1 MSFINV
7 HKRNIL
13 ERIPINKRDIIPGDI
28 VLIRYKGKEGKSE
41 KIVLCLGGL
50 AGKFATEDKLTAID
64 LDKFSPNVFKR
75 FLGLLDKPKLVNEK
89 RNGKDIISLLIEAKT
104 EGERQR
110 FYNTKVKKFL
120 RYNAYRTYTDKKIS
134 AVKLVSY
141 DYSNK
146 QLGLK
151 DEDLLQDTDTQR
163 NG

>member
-13 ERIPINKRDIIPGDI
+13 ERIPINKREITPGDI
-28 VLIRYKGKEGKSE
+28 VLFRYKGKDDISE

-50 AGKFATEDKLTAID
+50 AGRFATEDKLTAID
-64 LDKFSPNVFKR
+64 LDKFSPDVFKR
-75 FLGLLDKPKLVNEK
+75 FLGLLEKPKLVNEERK
-89 RNGKDIISLLIEAKT
+89 GKIITSLLIEAET
-104 EGERQR
+104 ESDRQQ

-120 RYNAYRTYTDKKIS
+120 QYDAYRTYIDKKITV
-134 AVKLVSY
+134 VKLVSY

-151 DEDLLQDTDTQR
+151 NEDLLQDTDA
-163 NG
+163 

>member
-1 MSFINV
+1 MSFLNV

-13 ERIPINKRDIIPGDI
+13 ERIPINKREITPGDI
-28 VLIRYKGKEGKSE
+28 VLFRYKGKEGVSE

-75 FLGLLDKPKLVNEK
+75 FLGLLEKPKLINEE
-89 RNGKDIISLLIEAKT
+89 RNGKIITSLLIEAET
-104 EGERQR
+104 ESDRQQ

-120 RYNAYRTYTDKKIS
+120 QYDAYRTYINKKIN
-134 AVKLVSY
+134 VVRLVSY
-141 DYSNK
+141 NFSDK

-151 DEDLLQDTDTQR
+151 NEDLLQDTDA
-163 NG
+163 

>member
-13 ERIPINKRDIIPGDI
+13 ERIPISKSDIQPGDI
-28 VLIRYKGKEGKSE
+28 VLFRYKGKDGISE

-50 AGKFATEDKLTAID
+50 AGRFATEDKLTAID
-64 LDKFSPNVFKR
+64 LDKFSPDVFKR
-75 FLGLLDKPKLVNEK
+75 FLGLLEKPKLVNEERK
-89 RNGKDIISLLIEAKT
+89 GKIITSLLIEAET
-104 EGERQR
+104 ESDRQQ

-120 RYNAYRTYTDKKIS
+120 QYDAYRTYIDKKITV
-134 AVKLVSY
+134 VKLVSY

-151 DEDLLQDTDTQR
+151 NEDLLQDTDT
-163 NG
+163 

>member
-1 MSFINV
+1 MSFLNV

-13 ERIPINKRDIIPGDI
+13 ERIPINKRDNTPGDI
-28 VLIRYKGKEGKSE
+28 VLFRYKGKEGISE

-75 FLGLLDKPKLVNEK
+75 FIGLINTPKLVNEK
-89 RNGKDIISLLIEAKT
+89 RNGKDITSLIIEAGT
-104 EGERQR
+104 EGERQQ

-120 RYNAYRTYTDKKIS
+120 QYNAYRTYTDKKIS
-134 AVKLVSY
+134 SVKLLSY
-141 DYSNK
+141 DYSDT

-151 DEDLLQDTDTQR
+151 NEDLLQDTDT
-163 NG
+163 

>member
-13 ERIPINKRDIIPGDI
+13 ERIPIRKREITPGDI
-28 VLIRYKGKEGKSE
+28 VLFRYKGKDGISE

-50 AGKFATEDKLTAID
+50 AGRFATEDKLTAID
-64 LDKFSPNVFKR
+64 LDKFSPDVFKR
-75 FLGLLDKPKLVNEK
+75 FLGLLKKPKLINEERK
-89 RNGKDIISLLIEAKT
+89 GKIITSLLIEAET
-104 EGERQR
+104 ESDRQQ

-120 RYNAYRTYTDKKIS
+120 QYDAYRTYIDKKITV
-134 AVKLVSY
+134 VKLVSY

-151 DEDLLQDTDTQR
+151 NEDLLQDTDT
-163 NG
+163 

>member
-1 MSFINV
+1 MSFLNV

-13 ERIPINKRDIIPGDI
+13 ERIPINKRDITPGDI
-28 VLIRYKGKEGKSE
+28 VLFRYKGKEGISE

-75 FLGLLDKPKLVNEK
+75 FIGLINTPKLINEK
-89 RNGKDIISLLIEAKT
+89 RNGKDITSLIIEAGT
-104 EGERQR
+104 EGERQQ

-120 RYNAYRTYTDKKIS
+120 QYNAYRTYTDKKIS
-134 AVKLVSY
+134 SVKLVSY
-141 DYSNK
+141 DYSDT

-151 DEDLLQDTDTQR
+151 NEDLLQDTDTQ
-163 NG
+163 

>member
-13 ERIPINKRDIIPGDI
+13 ERIPINKREITPGDI
-28 VLIRYKGKEGKSE
+28 VLFRYKGKDDISE

-50 AGKFATEDKLTAID
+50 AGRFATEDKLTAID

-75 FLGLLDKPKLVNEK
+75 FLGLLEKPKLVNEERK
-89 RNGKDIISLLIEAKT
+89 GKIITSLLIEAET
-104 EGERQR
+104 ESDRQQ

-120 RYNAYRTYTDKKIS
+120 QYDAYRTYIDKKITV
-134 AVKLVSY
+134 VKLVSY

-151 DEDLLQDTDTQR
+151 NEDLLQDTDA
-163 NG
+163 

>member
-1 MSFINV
+1 MSFLNV

-13 ERIPINKRDIIPGDI
+13 ERIPINKRQITPGDI
-28 VLIRYKGKEGKSE
+28 VLFRYKGKEGMSE

-75 FLGLLDKPKLVNEK
+75 FLGLLEKPKLINEE
-89 RNGKDIISLLIEAKT
+89 RNGKIITSLLIEAET
-104 EGERQR
+104 ESDRQK

-120 RYNAYRTYTDKKIS
+120 QYDAYRTYIDKKINV
-134 AVKLVSY
+134 VKLVSY
-141 DYSNK
+141 DYSDK

-151 DEDLLQDTDTQR
+151 NEDLLQDTDTQ
-163 NG
+163 

>member
-28 VLIRYKGKEGKSE
+28 VLIRYKGKEGISE

-50 AGKFATEDKLTAID
+50 AGKFATENKLTAID

-75 FLGLLDKPKLVNEK
+75 FLGLLEKPKLINEE
-89 RNGKDIISLLIEAKT
+89 RNGKIITSLLIEAET
-104 EGERQR
+104 ESDRQK

-120 RYNAYRTYTDKKIS
+120 QYDAYRTYIDKKIN
-134 AVKLVSY
+134 VVRLVSY
-141 DYSNK
+141 DYSDK

-151 DEDLLQDTDTQR
+151 DEDLLQDTDA
-163 NG
+163 

>member
-1 MSFINV
+1 MSFLNV

-13 ERIPINKRDIIPGDI
+13 ERIPINKRDITPGDI
-28 VLIRYKGKEGKSE
+28 VLFRYKGREGMSE

-75 FLGLLDKPKLVNEK
+75 FLGLLEKPKLINEE
-89 RNGKDIISLLIEAKT
+89 RNGRIITSLLIEAET
-104 EGERQR
+104 ESDRQK

-120 RYNAYRTYTDKKIS
+120 QYDAYRTYIDKKINV
-134 AVKLVSY
+134 VKLVSY
-141 DYSNK
+141 NYSDK

-151 DEDLLQDTDTQR
+151 NEDLLQDTDT
-163 NG
+163 